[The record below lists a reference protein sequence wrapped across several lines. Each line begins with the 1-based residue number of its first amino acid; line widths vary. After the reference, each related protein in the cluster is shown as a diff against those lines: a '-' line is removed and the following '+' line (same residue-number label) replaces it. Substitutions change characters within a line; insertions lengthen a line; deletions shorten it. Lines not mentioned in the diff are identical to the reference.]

1 MPLKKGSSK
10 EIIQANIEELI
21 AAGHSPEQAAAI
33 AYKEAGSAMD
43 NAHAAGILYRAGDSI
58 LLLKRSES
66 AKDYPGHW
74 CTPGGGIDAGEN
86 PEQAA
91 RRESSEEV
99 GYSPSGA
106 IKKITEFDGFVTFED
121 SVEKFNA
128 TLNDEHTGY
137 VWANPN
143 DLPSPMHPGVLKVL
157 KTGAMDESARKFDD
171 FGWMTIE
178 DNPIS
183 KVGVFPYLGSQIG
196 ADDKSKIYMV
206 LRPQEELNDPETIES
221 FKLTPFINEH
231 PENLLGNIGSLVKTD
246 NKRVEGVIGEKVYFE
261 FPYLRANLR
270 VYSAQTLDS
279 IEIGKEQVSAG
290 YSCKWSKES
299 GVFDGQAYE
308 YVQRRI
314 RGNHSALVV
323 EGRSGPDVSVMDSMT
338 FKLESKEQQMELK
351 ELVESV
357 AALTAQVGKM
367 QGAMDEAA
375 KTAEA
380 KDEEEKKAKE
390 DADKK
395 AMDDAEEEEK
405 AEAERKKAEE
415 DKAKEGAKDE
425 DDDKKDDDKK
435 DEKKDAMD
443 SASFK
448 RAVAAQVAAEV
459 AKQMAKQ
466 PAAMD
471 SATIMAEIAKKT
483 DLASRVSHFI
493 GSFAHDSMSLKQ
505 VAEYAAE
512 KLGMPKDNAEIRVE
526 SYLAGRPSPSQA
538 YGMDSIDVKQ
548 STGAAFLA
556 EHVK

>member
-10 EIIQANIEELI
+10 EVIQANIDELI
-21 AAGHSPEQAAAI
+21 AAGHSREQAAAI
-33 AYKEAGSAMD
+33 AYKEAGA
-43 NAHAAGILYRAGDSI
+43 
-58 LLLKRSES
+58 
-66 AKDYPGHW
+66 
-74 CTPGGGIDAGEN
+74 
-86 PEQAA
+86 
-91 RRESSEEV
+91 
-99 GYSPSGA
+99 
-106 IKKITEFDGFVTFED
+106 
-121 SVEKFNA
+121 
-128 TLNDEHTGY
+128 
-137 VWANPN
+137 
-143 DLPSPMHPGVLKVL
+143 
-157 KTGAMDESARKFDD
+157 AMDESARKFDD

-299 GVFDGQAYE
+299 GVFGGQAYE

-338 FKLESKEQQMELK
+338 FKLESKEQQMKLEDLA
-351 ELVESV
+351 ESV
-357 AALTAQVGKM
+357 AALTAKM
-367 QGAMDEAA
+367 DKIQGAMDEAE
-375 KTAEA
+375 KKAEA
-380 KDEEEKKAKE
+380 KDEEEKNAKE
-390 DADKK
+390 DAEKK
-395 AMDDAEEEEK
+395 AMDDAEEE

-425 DDDKKDDDKK
+425 DEDKKDDDKK

-538 YGMDSIDVKQ
+538 YGMDSIDVQK
-548 STGAAFLA
+548 STGAAYLA
-556 EHVK
+556 THVK

>member
-10 EIIQANIEELI
+10 EVIEDNIKELI
-21 AAGHSPEQAAAI
+21 EAGHTREQAAAI
-33 AYKEAGSAMD
+33 AYKEAG
-43 NAHAAGILYRAGDSI
+43 
-58 LLLKRSES
+58 
-66 AKDYPGHW
+66 
-74 CTPGGGIDAGEN
+74 
-86 PEQAA
+86 
-91 RRESSEEV
+91 V
-99 GYSPSGA
+99 
-106 IKKITEFDGFVTFED
+106 
-121 SVEKFNA
+121 
-128 TLNDEHTGY
+128 
-137 VWANPN
+137 
-143 DLPSPMHPGVLKVL
+143 
-157 KTGAMDESARKFDD
+157 AMDESARKFDD

-196 ADDKSKIYMV
+196 ADDKDKIYMV
-206 LRPQEELNDPETIES
+206 FRPQEELNDPETIES

-231 PENLLGNIGSLVKTD
+231 PENLLGNIGTLVKTD

-338 FKLESKEQQMELK
+338 FKLESKEQQMELE
-351 ELVESV
+351 ELAKAL
-357 AALTAQVGKM
+357 AALAATVDQMK
-367 QGAMDEAA
+367 GAMDEAE
-375 KTAEA
+375 AEKKAA
-380 KDEEEKKAKE
+380 KDEDEKKAKE

-395 AMDDAEEEEK
+395 AMDDAEAEKKAAEEE
-405 AEAERKKAEE
+405 ADRKKKEEE
-415 DKAKEGAKDE
+415 DG
-425 DDDKKDDDKK
+425 KKS
-435 DEKKDAMD
+435 EAMD
-443 SASFK
+443 
-448 RAVAAQVAAEV
+448 AALKQVKDLT
-459 AKQMAKQ
+459 AKITALEAK

-471 SATIMAEIAKKT
+471 SAAIMAEIAKKT

-493 GSFAHDSMSLKQ
+493 GSFAHDAMSLKQ

-538 YGMDSIDVKQ
+538 YGMDSIDVQK
-548 STGAAFLA
+548 STGAAYLA
-556 EHVK
+556 ERLK

>member
-10 EIIQANIEELI
+10 EVIEANIKELI
-21 AAGHSPEQAAAI
+21 GKGHSPSQAAAI

-43 NAHAAGILYRAGDSI
+43 NAHAAGILYCAGDSI

-99 GYSPSGA
+99 GYTPSGV
-106 IKKITEFDGFVTFED
+106 IKKIAEFDGFVTFED
-121 SVEKFNA
+121 TVDKFDA
-128 TLNDEHTGY
+128 TLNDEHTEY

-231 PENLLGNIGSLVKTD
+231 PENLLGNIGTLVKTD

-338 FKLESKEQQMELK
+338 FKLESKEQQMELE
-351 ELVESV
+351 ELVKAV
-357 AALTAQVGKM
+357 AALTATVDKM
-367 QGAMDEAA
+367 QGAMDEAEGEKKA
-375 KTAEA
+375 A
-380 KDEEEKKAKE
+380 KDEDEKKAKE
-390 DADKK
+390 DAEKK
-395 AMDDAEEEEK
+395 AMDDAEAEKKAAEE
-405 AEAERKKAEE
+405 EAERKKKEEE
-415 DKAKEGAKDE
+415 DG
-425 DDDKKDDDKK
+425 KKS
-435 DEKKDAMD
+435 EAMD
-443 SASFK
+443 
-448 RAVAAQVAAEV
+448 AALKKITDLTTKIAALE
-459 AKQMAKQ
+459 AK

>member
-33 AYKEAGSAMD
+33 AYKEAGA
-43 NAHAAGILYRAGDSI
+43 
-58 LLLKRSES
+58 
-66 AKDYPGHW
+66 
-74 CTPGGGIDAGEN
+74 
-86 PEQAA
+86 
-91 RRESSEEV
+91 
-99 GYSPSGA
+99 
-106 IKKITEFDGFVTFED
+106 
-121 SVEKFNA
+121 
-128 TLNDEHTGY
+128 
-137 VWANPN
+137 
-143 DLPSPMHPGVLKVL
+143 
-157 KTGAMDESARKFDD
+157 AMDESARKFDD

-231 PENLLGNIGSLVKTD
+231 PENLLGNIGTLVKTD

-323 EGRSGPDVSVMDSMT
+323 KGRSGPDVSVMDSMT
-338 FKLESKEQQMELK
+338 FKLESKEQQMELE
-351 ELVESV
+351 ELVKAV
-357 AALTAQVGKM
+357 AALTATVDKM
-367 QGAMDEAA
+367 QGAMDEAEGEKKA
-375 KTAEA
+375 A
-380 KDEEEKKAKE
+380 KDEDEKKAKE
-390 DADKK
+390 EADKK
-395 AMDDAEEEEK
+395 AMDDAEAEKKAAEEE
-405 AEAERKKAEE
+405 AAR
-415 DKAKEGAKDE
+415 KAKEEE
-425 DDDKKDDDKK
+425 DGKKS
-435 DEKKDAMD
+435 EAMD
-443 SASFK
+443 
-448 RAVAAQVAAEV
+448 AALKHVKELT
-459 AKQMAKQ
+459 AKITALEAK

-471 SATIMAEIAKKT
+471 SAAIMVEIAKKN
-483 DLASRVSHFI
+483 DLASRASHFI
-493 GSFAHDSMSLKQ
+493 GSFAHDSMTLKQ
-505 VAEYAAE
+505 TAEYIADQL
-512 KLGMPKDNAEIRVE
+512 KLPKDNAEIRVE

-538 YGMDSIDVKQ
+538 YGMDSIDVQK
-548 STGAAFLA
+548 STGAAYLA
-556 EHVK
+556 THVK

>member
-10 EIIQANIEELI
+10 EVIEANIKELI
-21 AAGHSPEQAAAI
+21 GKGHSPSQAAAI

-99 GYSPSGA
+99 GYAPSGA
-106 IKKITEFDGFVTFED
+106 IKKIAEFDGFVTFED

-128 TLNDEHTGY
+128 TLNEEHTGY

-157 KTGAMDESARKFDD
+157 KTSAMDESARKFDD

-338 FKLESKEQQMELK
+338 FKLESKEQQMELE
-351 ELVESV
+351 ELVKAV
-357 AALTAQVGKM
+357 AALTATVDKM
-367 QGAMDEAA
+367 QGAMDEAEGEKKA
-375 KTAEA
+375 A
-380 KDEEEKKAKE
+380 KDEDEKKAKE
-390 DADKK
+390 DAEKK
-395 AMDDAEEEEK
+395 AMDDAEAEKKAAEE
-405 AEAERKKAEE
+405 EAERKKKEEE
-415 DKAKEGAKDE
+415 DG
-425 DDDKKDDDKK
+425 KKS
-435 DEKKDAMD
+435 EAMD
-443 SASFK
+443 
-448 RAVAAQVAAEV
+448 AALKKITDLTTKIAALE
-459 AKQMAKQ
+459 AK

-548 STGAAFLA
+548 STGAAYLA
-556 EHVK
+556 THVK

>member
-10 EIIQANIEELI
+10 EVIEENIKELI

-33 AYKEAGSAMD
+33 AYKEAGA
-43 NAHAAGILYRAGDSI
+43 
-58 LLLKRSES
+58 
-66 AKDYPGHW
+66 
-74 CTPGGGIDAGEN
+74 
-86 PEQAA
+86 
-91 RRESSEEV
+91 
-99 GYSPSGA
+99 
-106 IKKITEFDGFVTFED
+106 
-121 SVEKFNA
+121 
-128 TLNDEHTGY
+128 
-137 VWANPN
+137 
-143 DLPSPMHPGVLKVL
+143 
-157 KTGAMDESARKFDD
+157 AMDESARKFDD

-338 FKLESKEQQMELK
+338 FKLESKEQQMELE
-351 ELVESV
+351 ELAKAL
-357 AALTAQVGKM
+357 AALAATVDQMK
-367 QGAMDEAA
+367 GAMDEAE
-375 KTAEA
+375 AEKKAA
-380 KDEEEKKAKE
+380 KDEDEKKAKE

-395 AMDDAEEEEK
+395 AMDDAEAEKKAAEE
-405 AEAERKKAEE
+405 EAERKKKEEE
-415 DKAKEGAKDE
+415 DG
-425 DDDKKDDDKK
+425 KKS
-435 DEKKDAMD
+435 EAMD
-443 SASFK
+443 
-448 RAVAAQVAAEV
+448 AALKQVKELT
-459 AKQMAKQ
+459 AKITALEAK

-471 SATIMAEIAKKT
+471 SAAIMVEISKKN
-483 DLASRVSHFI
+483 DLASRASHFI
-493 GSFAHDSMSLKQ
+493 GSFAHDSMTLKQ
-505 VAEYAAE
+505 TAEYIADQL
-512 KLGMPKDNAEIRVE
+512 KLPKDNAEIRVE

-538 YGMDSIDVKQ
+538 YGMDSIDVQK
-548 STGAAFLA
+548 STGAAYLA
-556 EHVK
+556 ERLK

>member
-10 EIIQANIEELI
+10 EVIEANIKELI
-21 AAGHSPEQAAAI
+21 GAGHSPSQAAAI

-43 NAHAAGILYRAGDSI
+43 NAHAAGILYRAGDNI

-99 GYSPSGA
+99 GYAPSGA
-106 IKKITEFDGFVTFED
+106 IKKIAEFDGFVTFED

-206 LRPQEELNDPETIES
+206 LRPQEELNDPETIDS

-231 PENLLGNIGSLVKTD
+231 PENLLGNIGTLVKTD

-338 FKLESKEQQMELK
+338 FKLESKEQQMELE
-351 ELVESV
+351 ELAKAL
-357 AALTAQVGKM
+357 AALAATVDQMK
-367 QGAMDEAA
+367 GAMDEAE
-375 KTAEA
+375 AEKKAA
-380 KDEEEKKAKE
+380 KDEDEKKAKE
-390 DADKK
+390 EADKK
-395 AMDDAEEEEK
+395 AMDDAEAEKKAAEE
-405 AEAERKKAEE
+405 EAERKKKEEE
-415 DKAKEGAKDE
+415 DG
-425 DDDKKDDDKK
+425 KKS
-435 DEKKDAMD
+435 EAMD
-443 SASFK
+443 
-448 RAVAAQVAAEV
+448 AALKKITDLTTKIAALE
-459 AKQMAKQ
+459 AK

-538 YGMDSIDVKQ
+538 YGMDSIDVQK
-548 STGAAFLA
+548 STGAAYLA
-556 EHVK
+556 THVK

>member
-33 AYKEAGSAMD
+33 AYKEAGA
-43 NAHAAGILYRAGDSI
+43 
-58 LLLKRSES
+58 
-66 AKDYPGHW
+66 
-74 CTPGGGIDAGEN
+74 
-86 PEQAA
+86 
-91 RRESSEEV
+91 
-99 GYSPSGA
+99 
-106 IKKITEFDGFVTFED
+106 
-121 SVEKFNA
+121 
-128 TLNDEHTGY
+128 
-137 VWANPN
+137 
-143 DLPSPMHPGVLKVL
+143 
-157 KTGAMDESARKFDD
+157 AMDESARKFDD

-231 PENLLGNIGSLVKTD
+231 PENLLGNIGTLVKTD

-351 ELVESV
+351 DLAESV
-357 AALTAQVGKM
+357 AALAAKM
-367 QGAMDEAA
+367 DKIQGAMDEAE
-375 KTAEA
+375 KKAEA
-380 KDEEEKKAKE
+380 KDEEEKQAKE

-395 AMDDAEEEEK
+395 AMDEDEEE
-405 AEAERKKAEE
+405 AEAKRKKEEE

-425 DDDKKDDDKK
+425 DDDKKEDDKK

>member
-1 MPLKKGSSK
+1 
-10 EIIQANIEELI
+10 
-21 AAGHSPEQAAAI
+21 
-33 AYKEAGSAMD
+33 
-43 NAHAAGILYRAGDSI
+43 
-58 LLLKRSES
+58 
-66 AKDYPGHW
+66 
-74 CTPGGGIDAGEN
+74 
-86 PEQAA
+86 
-91 RRESSEEV
+91 
-99 GYSPSGA
+99 
-106 IKKITEFDGFVTFED
+106 
-121 SVEKFNA
+121 
-128 TLNDEHTGY
+128 
-137 VWANPN
+137 
-143 DLPSPMHPGVLKVL
+143 
-157 KTGAMDESARKFDD
+157 MDESARKFDD

-231 PENLLGNIGSLVKTD
+231 PENLLGNIGTLVKTD

-351 ELVESV
+351 ELAESV

-367 QGAMDEAA
+367 QGAMDEAE
-375 KTAEA
+375 KKAEA
-380 KDEEEKKAKE
+380 KDEEEKEEKK

-395 AMDDAEEEEK
+395 AMDEDEEESES
-405 AEAERKKAEE
+405 KKE
-415 DKAKEGAKDE
+415 DRAKEIAKDE
-425 DDDKKDDDKK
+425 DEDKKDDDKK
-435 DEKKDAMD
+435 EEKKDAMD

-448 RAVAAQVAAEV
+448 RAVAVQVAAEV

-466 PAAMD
+466 PPAMD

-548 STGAAFLA
+548 STGAAYLA
-556 EHVK
+556 THVK

>member
-10 EIIQANIEELI
+10 EVIQANIEELI

-33 AYKEAGSAMD
+33 AYKEAGA
-43 NAHAAGILYRAGDSI
+43 
-58 LLLKRSES
+58 
-66 AKDYPGHW
+66 
-74 CTPGGGIDAGEN
+74 
-86 PEQAA
+86 
-91 RRESSEEV
+91 
-99 GYSPSGA
+99 
-106 IKKITEFDGFVTFED
+106 
-121 SVEKFNA
+121 
-128 TLNDEHTGY
+128 
-137 VWANPN
+137 
-143 DLPSPMHPGVLKVL
+143 
-157 KTGAMDESARKFDD
+157 AMDESARKFDD

-231 PENLLGNIGSLVKTD
+231 PENLLGNIGALVKTD

-338 FKLESKEQQMELK
+338 FKLESKEQQMELE
-351 ELVESV
+351 ELVKAV
-357 AALTAQVGKM
+357 AALTATVEKM
-367 QGAMDEAA
+367 QGAMDEAEGEKKA
-375 KTAEA
+375 A
-380 KDEEEKKAKE
+380 KDEDEKKAKE
-390 DADKK
+390 EADKK
-395 AMDDAEEEEK
+395 AMDEEES
-405 AEAERKKAEE
+405 EAERKKEE
-415 DKAKEGAKDE
+415 EAKAKEGAKDE
-425 DDDKKDDDKK
+425 DKKDDDKK
-435 DEKKDAMD
+435 EEKKDAMD

-548 STGAAFLA
+548 STGAAYLA
-556 EHVK
+556 THVK

>member
-21 AAGHSPEQAAAI
+21 AAGHSREQAAAI
-33 AYKEAGSAMD
+33 AYKEAGA
-43 NAHAAGILYRAGDSI
+43 
-58 LLLKRSES
+58 
-66 AKDYPGHW
+66 
-74 CTPGGGIDAGEN
+74 
-86 PEQAA
+86 
-91 RRESSEEV
+91 
-99 GYSPSGA
+99 
-106 IKKITEFDGFVTFED
+106 
-121 SVEKFNA
+121 
-128 TLNDEHTGY
+128 
-137 VWANPN
+137 
-143 DLPSPMHPGVLKVL
+143 
-157 KTGAMDESARKFDD
+157 AMDESARKFDD

-206 LRPQEELNDPETIES
+206 LRPQEELSDPETVES

-231 PENLLGNIGSLVKTD
+231 PDNLLGNVGTLVKTD

-351 ELVESV
+351 ELAESV

-367 QGAMDEAA
+367 QGAMDEAE
-375 KTAEA
+375 KKAEA
-380 KDEEEKKAKE
+380 KDEEEKNAKE
-390 DADKK
+390 DAEKK
-395 AMDDAEEEEK
+395 AMDDAEEE
-405 AEAERKKAEE
+405 AEAERKKEE
-415 DKAKEGAKDE
+415 AKVKEGAKDE
-425 DDDKKDDDKK
+425 DEDKKDDDKK
-435 DEKKDAMD
+435 EEKKDAMD

-471 SATIMAEIAKKT
+471 SATLIAEIAKKNSI
-483 DLASRVSHFI
+483 AERASHFI
-493 GSFAHDSMSLKQ
+493 GSFAHDSLTLKQ
-505 VAEYAAE
+505 TAEYVAE
-512 KLGMPKDNAEIRVE
+512 KLNLPKDNAEIRVE
-526 SYLAGRPSPSQA
+526 TYLAARPAPSQA
-538 YGMDSIDVKQ
+538 YGMDSATVQQ
-548 STGAAFLA
+548 STGAAHLA
-556 EHVK
+556 KHTN